1 MSKTAQGLVEYCKA
15 QLGLPYWWG
24 TYGQTAT
31 AALYREKKAQ
41 YPGYYTADNFMSQLG
56 KRVHDCVGL
65 IKGYL
70 WSATPTSTPVYTA
83 SEDCNVPMLYN
94 RCTRRGNLSGM
105 PDIPGVCVFMASMSH
120 VGVYIGD
127 GYVIEAR
134 GHAYGVVKTRLED
147 RGWALWGM
155 PKYIDYSDTKPAE
168 VKKVTVTVP
177 QLQQGSEG
185 NSVKKLQILL
195 NGLGYNCGPV
205 DGDFGERTAWAV
217 KSYQTH
223 FGLTADGIV
232 GPQTWNSILN

>member
-41 YPGYYTADNFMSQLG
+41 YPGYYTASDFSSQFG

-70 WSATPTSTPVYTA
+70 WSATPTSTPVYTS

-94 RCTRRGNLSGM
+94 RCTRRGSLSGM
-105 PDIPGVCVFMASMSH
+105 PDVPGVCVFMASMGH
-120 VGVYIGD
+120 VGVYIGN
-127 GYVIEAR
+127 GEVIEAR
-134 GHAYGVVKTRLED
+134 GHAYGVVKTKLKD

-155 PKYIDYSDTKPAE
+155 PKYIDYSETAPGPKE
-168 VKKVTVTVP
+168 ITVKGYQV
-177 QLQQGSEG
+177 QIGSEG
-185 NSVKKLQILL
+185 KAVKALQILL
-195 NGLGYNCGPV
+195 SGNDCACAV
-205 DGDFGERTAWAV
+205 DGDFGAQTDKALQ
-217 KSYQTH
+217 KYQSEH
-223 FGLTADGIV
+223 GLSVDGV
-232 GPQTWNSILN
+232 AGPQTWGSLIG